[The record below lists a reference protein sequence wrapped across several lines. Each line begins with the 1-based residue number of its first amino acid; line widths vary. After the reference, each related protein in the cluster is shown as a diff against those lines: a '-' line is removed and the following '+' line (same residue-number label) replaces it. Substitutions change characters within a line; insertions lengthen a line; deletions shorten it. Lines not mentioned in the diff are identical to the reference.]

1 MNRARI
7 PATRLDPRPSSCF
20 RQCRGIFFFLKLL
33 RGINKTG
40 SNIPRVVIDAILA
53 SIYVELVNRSLVRL
67 EDSQEE
73 KLFFLDF

>member
-1 MNRARI
+1 MSRY
-7 PATRLDPRPSSCF
+7 F
-20 RQCRGIFFFLKLL
+20 FFFFLKLL